1 MAFSLRR
8 YLLAT
13 LSQRECAVTQ
23 SEWKRLRFSYA
34 QHGEDLIAEALLPE
48 TRGFYVDVGA
58 FHPVSISNT
67 YLFYRKGWRGIVVD
81 PAPHLGRLYQRRRP
95 EDRLLNCAVSEAE
108 GERTFEVMGAGE
120 TSHLKGSVPLTAST
134 KQPVASIQVQCR
146 RLASILGDHLPQGQT
161 IDFLTV
167 DAEGHDLSV
176 LRSNDWSKFRPR
188 LVAVEDTLPEGQSP
202 ICGYLAD
209 QGYQPVITAQITR
222 FYLPVAGAAANA
234 GRLG

>member
-34 QHGEDLIAEALLPE
+34 QHGEDIIAEALLPE
-48 TRGFYVDVGA
+48 PHGFYVEVGA
-58 FHPVSISNT
+58 FHPVLISNT

-81 PAPHLGRLYQRRRP
+81 PAPPVGRSYQRRRP
-95 EDRLLNCAVSEAE
+95 EDILVACAASEEE
-108 GERTFEVMGAGE
+108 GERTFEIMRAGE
-120 TSHLKGSVPLTAST
+120 TSHLRGSEPLTATSQRPT
-134 KQPVASIQVQCR
+134 ASIQVRCR
-146 RLASILGDHLPQGQT
+146 RLGGILGEHLPAGKT

-176 LRSNDWSKFRPR
+176 LRSNNWKKYRPR
-188 LVAVEDTLPEGQSP
+188 LVAVEDALPVAHSP
-202 ICGYLAD
+202 ICGFLAQ
-209 QGYQPVITAQITR
+209 QGYQPVITAKITR
-222 FYLPVAGAAANA
+222 FYAPVAG
-234 GRLG
+234 